1 MYGAMGDKLM
11 EKSPSLILTILST
24 GIVLSV
30 DFNSVAFADK
40 VQDEFEGQQFLF
52 LITEGYNQEQ
62 DELQVSFTS
71 RYMDRQRLEEG
82 DEIKTKN
89 QWEWTTSVE
98 YGLWDWLEFE
108 VEIPFSHIHKQT
120 TEDGETT
127 NLDEAGISD
136 IETGICINLFEEEQ
150 DKWWSHTISA
160 GFEVSWPSGRWR
172 KDLGTD
178 QFGWETNLVMSKTTD
193 KWAYHLLGGF
203 GTTND
208 AREQEESE
216 KSDIEEFEAGGAL
229 VYMATDR
236 LDIICELF
244 SEFEKEKNSSSVSH
258 ETEFYIIPGVGY
270 ERFENFEVGLG
281 VPIGLTD
288 ESHDWGI
295 IAKIQYEW

>member
-1 MYGAMGDKLM
+1 M
-11 EKSPSLILTILST
+11 LISV
-24 GIVLSV
+24 VLSV
-30 DFNSVAFADK
+30 GFNSIAFTDQ

-52 LITEGYNQEQ
+52 LMTEGYNQEEGEFQ
-62 DELQVSFTS
+62 ISFTS
-71 RYMDRQRLEEG
+71 QYMDRQKLKDG
-82 DEIKTKN
+82 DEIMTKN

-108 VEIPFSHIHKQT
+108 VEIPFAHVHKQII
-120 TEDGETT
+120 EDGETT
-127 NLDEAGISD
+127 NLDETGISD
-136 IETGICINLFEEEQ
+136 IETGILINLFEEEQ

-203 GTTND
+203 GMTNY
-208 AREQEESE
+208 AREQGESE
-216 KSDIEEFEAGGAL
+216 KSDVEEIKAGGAL

-244 SEFEKEKNSSSVSH
+244 SEFEKEKCGSGVSH
-258 ETEFYIIPGVGY
+258 ETEFYITPGVGY
-270 ERFENFEVGLG
+270 ELFENFEIGLG
-281 VPIGLTD
+281 VPIGLTE

-295 IAKIQYEW
+295 MAKIQYEW